1 MMLVHNPS
9 HHPGKQ
15 LLEPP
20 ETTSSEMKTAAT
32 NTVTVENSEIPDL
45 NPYNMTEDQTKELDR
60 MLVMAQYMPTLDSWG
75 QEVRD
80 TLGGSL

>member
-1 MMLVHNPS
+1 MLVYNP
-9 HHPGKQ
+9 Q
-15 LLEPP
+15 PP
-20 ETTSSEMKTAAT
+20 SRRVTSRNPEETSSEMKTAAT
-32 NTVTVENSEIPDL
+32 NTVTVENSKIPDL

-75 QEVRD
+75 QEVQD